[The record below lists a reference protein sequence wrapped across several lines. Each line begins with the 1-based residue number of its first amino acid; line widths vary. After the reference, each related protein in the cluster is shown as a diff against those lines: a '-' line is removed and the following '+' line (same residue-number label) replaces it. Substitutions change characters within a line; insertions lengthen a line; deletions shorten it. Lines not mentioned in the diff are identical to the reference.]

1 MADKNLERWDSRDL
15 EKMKNIDPFLI
26 QKTLFNLVSFR
37 QALDIDDW
45 IIPEN
50 RPFSIDC
57 TLEAIC

>member
-45 IIPEN
+45 IIAEN